1 MDAPLIV
8 VTMGVSGCGKS
19 TVGARLAQAWGV
31 PFVEGDDLHSPA
43 NVARMA
49 AGLALTDEDRREWL
63 QSLAARIAQAR
74 RAGQGLVLSCSA
86 LKRIYRDVLRAAAPD
101 LVFVHLHG
109 DRGLLQARMA
119 ARPGHYMPVALL
131 DSQFAILEPPGADE
145 RALSFEVTQPP
156 DAIVD
161 SVRDRLGAAATA
173 LPTEH
178 RPSPSP

>member
-1 MDAPLIV
+1 MNAPLIV

-19 TVGARLAQAWGV
+19 TVGAGLARAWGV

-74 RAGQGLVLSCSA
+74 RAGQGLVVSCSA
-86 LKRIYRDVLRAAAPD
+86 LKRIYRDVLRAAVPD
-101 LVFVHLHG
+101 LVFVHLRG

-131 DSQFAILEPPGADE
+131 DSQFAILEPPGVDE
-145 RALSFEVTQPP
+145 RALDYEVTLAP

-161 SVRDRLGAAATA
+161 AVRARLGAHQVTPPAASSSRTA
-173 LPTEH
+173 
-178 RPSPSP
+178 